1 MLLANGY
8 WLFKY
13 VPAARAV
20 KRYAN
25 GFVITT
31 CPVCAG
37 ALQLDEKVTT
47 RLGIPVA
54 SRKVRCNKCASLIE
68 ETTLNAWRWEVDESF
83 NPEMKWLYSGEVL
96 TDDDLKQIAFGKH
109 TQNAVRK
116 ISERDERRRREER
129 EQLERER
136 KATRAATLA
145 LIRSGDMNALV
156 AMEERLIEVPPKV
169 MTARGAAIYTRLE
182 LGKDEVCILVMQ
194 PVSLGESRTKDGRP
208 FVSTVDTAGEL
219 VVTNK
224 RYAFV
229 GPSKTMQQKLS
240 VIESME
246 HQKETLAVRR
256 STKKTPDYFMGVDA
270 ELVEAVLNG
279 IRAK

>member
-47 RLGIPVA
+47 RLGIPTA
-54 SRKVRCNKCASLIE
+54 SRKVQCNKCASLIE
-68 ETTLNAWRWEVDESF
+68 EVRRNAWRWEIDESL
-83 NPEMKWLYSGEVL
+83 NSEMKWLYSGELL
-96 TDDDLKQIAFGKH
+96 TDDDLKQIALGKR
-109 TQNAVRK
+109 TQNAIRK
-116 ISERDERRRREER
+116 ISERDERRRREELER
-129 EQLERER
+129 LERER
-136 KATRAATLA
+136 KATRATTLA
-145 LIRSGDMNALV
+145 LISGGDMNALA
-156 AMEERLIEVPPKV
+156 AMEERLIEAPAKV

-208 FVSTVDTAGEL
+208 FVATADTAGEL

-240 VIESME
+240 AIETME
-246 HQKETLAVRR
+246 HQKGTLAVKR
-256 STKKTPDYFMGVDA
+256 SNKKTPDYFMGVDA
-270 ELVEAVLNG
+270 ELVEAVLKG